1 MEIETN
7 LDFIKNKWKEK
18 EKDNWKFRSY
28 LKNLDIK
35 TSELDRI
42 VHKIN
47 NEVAFQIDCTECANC
62 CQVVYPILDD
72 EDIVKFS
79 TGLNKGIEEFKSNY
93 LKVSEDETD
102 KYNFTSLPCP
112 FLRDNKCAH
121 YIHRSKD
128 CESFPHLNKEH
139 FSSRLMV
146 VIDFYS
152 ICPIVFNVYE
162 QLKDVLW
169 RRDWRK
175 SIKQLN
181 IST

>member
-121 YIHRSKD
+121 YIHRS
-128 CESFPHLNKEH
+128 N
-139 FSSRLMV
+139 
-146 VIDFYS
+146 S